1 MKTSLRLIGGEKIKS
16 PNSNKTRPT
25 TLMAREAIF
34 NILSSEVED
43 SNWLDL
49 FSGSGSVSC
58 EAYNHGAKKI
68 VAVEKDKTNA
78 ELCKKNLFSLKD
90 ASIRRNDI
98 EIICKDVF
106 SWLKLCRNKKLLVE
120 ETNNHNNQ
128 FDFIYIDPPYKES
141 YFELLLNQL
150 FLSDFIKEN
159 TLIIYEH
166 SKLKEIKNS
175 PLWQISDIRLYGQT
189 KLTFL
194 IKV

>member
-90 ASIRRNDI
+90 ASIRKNDI
-98 EIICKDVF
+98 QIICKDVF